1 MDSRQRQMAR
11 WCAKRVGRSE
21 KRKTSRN
28 SKRGKNSKN
37 NNVDSFYSFV
47 RVHTQ
52 PQKWHF
58 RQSMPTRPY
67 GHLENIMAK
76 TWNPDEVTVTR
87 QLNNSV
93 RIEKGVV
100 YLLQLLSAI
109 YEDPSRGKK
118 DAKGKAKMAAP
129 NMVRVLDLKDGRE
142 FDLMLN
148 SVPHKRIED
157 AFPDGTHIGECVK
170 LAKGDMAKGSNGSS
184 YLTYDI
190 DVIDGS
196 KSPNYRDP
204 ALCKKQAGNYGPAEE
219 RKSAKGKG

>member
-1 MDSRQRQMAR
+1 
-11 WCAKRVGRSE
+11 
-21 KRKTSRN
+21 
-28 SKRGKNSKN
+28 
-37 NNVDSFYSFV
+37 
-47 RVHTQ
+47 
-52 PQKWHF
+52 
-58 RQSMPTRPY
+58 
-67 GHLENIMAK
+67 MAK

-100 YLLQLLSAI
+100 YLLQFLSAV

-157 AFPDGTHIGECVK
+157 AFPDGSHVGECIK
-170 LAKGDMAKGSNGSS
+170 LCKGEMAKGSNGSN
-184 YLTYDI
+184 YLSYDI
-190 DVIDGS
+190 DVIDGT
-196 KSPNYRDP
+196 KSPHYREP
-204 ALCKKQAGNYGPAEE
+204 AACKKAAGNYGPADEKKA
-219 RKSAKGKG
+219 RAGKG